1 MKKLI
6 LAATAGLVLTACSS
20 GASGKMTV
28 AEGAQMECRSIT
40 ESGTI
45 LPKRI
50 CNNRATWAAIEEQEA
65 EVAKQEIRD
74 VKSQQGIMRDVVPKS
89 ASAPR

>member
-1 MKKLI
+1 MMKKHIFL
-6 LAATAGLVLTACSS
+6 ATAGLVLTACAS
-20 GASGKMTV
+20 GANEKMTV

-50 CNNRATWAAIEEQEA
+50 CNNKATWAEIDERDKEAAKNAING
-65 EVAKQEIRD
+65 VM
-74 VKSQQGIMRDVVPKS
+74 SQRGQMPKKEGFGG
-89 ASAPR
+89 